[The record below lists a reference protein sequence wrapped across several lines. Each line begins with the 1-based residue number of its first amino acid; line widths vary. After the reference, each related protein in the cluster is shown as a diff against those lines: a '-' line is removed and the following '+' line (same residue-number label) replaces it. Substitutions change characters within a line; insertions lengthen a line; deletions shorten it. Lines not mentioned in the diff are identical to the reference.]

1 MQKYSQWT
9 QRNKRAKKKRNNNN
23 TGFSYKLGK
32 KSLKA
37 LHYMGTG
44 LCHTVIFHHKKLK
57 MGHCLWHVLS
67 SLATLHLTRSKTKK
81 EKKKR
86 KGIFTK

>member
-1 MQKYSQWT
+1 
-9 QRNKRAKKKRNNNN
+9 
-23 TGFSYKLGK
+23 
-32 KSLKA
+32 
-37 LHYMGTG
+37 MGTG

-81 EKKKR
+81 KKK
-86 KGIFTK
+86 KEKAFSPNKKHMVSHSITAIFSPAHI